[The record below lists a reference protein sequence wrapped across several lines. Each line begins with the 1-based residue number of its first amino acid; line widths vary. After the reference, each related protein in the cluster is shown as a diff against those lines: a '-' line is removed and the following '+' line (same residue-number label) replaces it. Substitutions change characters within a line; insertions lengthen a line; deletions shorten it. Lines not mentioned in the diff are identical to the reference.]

1 LHNLQKNIT
10 FAPILE
16 RKLLTIKKVTTKSLK
31 TLQKMKR
38 ILLIL
43 IALITGGLQAQ
54 NRVDKAKKLLDEV
67 YAKMSAY
74 NNIYIDFKY
83 NLDNLVENIN
93 QETKG
98 NVTIAKDKYVLNYL
112 GATKMYDGNKTY
124 TVVPENEEVTIEKN
138 ATDDSAITPSKMLTF
153 YKKGYKYKWDIQ
165 QNVRGRKIQYVE
177 LKPQKANTE
186 VKQILL
192 GIDIQTKHIYNLI
205 EIGKNGTRTTI
216 TVNTFKTNQPL
227 SDNIFK
233 FDREKYK
240 KDGYTISEL

>member
-1 LHNLQKNIT
+1 
-10 FAPILE
+10 
-16 RKLLTIKKVTTKSLK
+16 
-31 TLQKMKR
+31 MKR
-38 ILLIL
+38 ILLIATL
-43 IALITGGLQAQ
+43 IITAIANAQQA
-54 NRVDKAKKLLDEV
+54 DKAKNLLDEV
-67 YAKMSAY
+67 NSKMSAY

-83 NLDNLVENIN
+83 NLDKMAENIN

-98 NVTIAKDKYVLNYL
+98 NVTIAKDKYLLNYL
-112 GATKMYDGNKTY
+112 GATKMYDGSKTY
-124 TVVPENEEVTIEKN
+124 TIVPENEEVTIEKN
-138 ATDDSAITPSKMLTF
+138 ANEETAITPSRMLTF

-177 LKPQKANTE
+177 LKPQKQSSE

-205 EIGKNGTRTTI
+205 EIGKNGTKTTI
-216 TVNTFKTNQPL
+216 TINTFKTNQPL

-240 KDGYTISEL
+240 KDGYTILEL